1 MGIPTMG
8 FRVGSNKN
16 KLKFPQYS
24 LYLEIG
30 WLQILAKKITI
41 SRLWDER
48 QVIRNKL
55 SDQLPGNLGFLK

>member
-1 MGIPTMG
+1 MQFQVSGRRGHPPPLVLGNMGIPTMG

-30 WLQILAKKITI
+30 WLQIL
-41 SRLWDER
+41 
-48 QVIRNKL
+48 
-55 SDQLPGNLGFLK
+55 